1 MVIVNK
7 LMEFVDNTDL
17 ALYQLEKTLN
27 PIKFK
32 EIQHIVLPIRREIK
46 LIRRQ
51 MREKGNYCKMLYSSD
66 IERLQNLGFTK
77 TQICTILGIQEPY
90 FEEYLEKREQKI

>member
-1 MVIVNK
+1 MIVNK
-7 LMEFVDNTDL
+7 LMEFVENTEL
-17 ALYQLEKTLN
+17 AMYQLEKTLN

-46 LIRRQ
+46 LIKRQ
-51 MREKGNYCKMLYSSD
+51 VKEKGNYCKMLYSSD

-77 TQICTILGIQEPY
+77 TQICTILGVREAY
-90 FEEYLEKREQKI
+90 FEEYLEKRGKKI

>member
-1 MVIVNK
+1 MIVNK
-7 LMEFVDNTDL
+7 LMEFVENTDL
-17 ALYQLEKTLN
+17 AIYQLEKTLN

-66 IERLQNLGFTK
+66 IERLRNLGFTK
-77 TQICTILGIQEPY
+77 TQICTILGIREAY